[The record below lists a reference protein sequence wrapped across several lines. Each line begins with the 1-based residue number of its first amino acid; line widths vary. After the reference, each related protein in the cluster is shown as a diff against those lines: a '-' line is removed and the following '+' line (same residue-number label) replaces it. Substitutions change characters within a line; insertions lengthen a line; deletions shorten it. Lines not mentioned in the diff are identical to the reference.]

1 MNITKLQKSG
11 SKSILNEM
19 RSEQGSTKGKPA
31 FIYTLGSCFVLSTL
45 FFSHSLYDPSVSG
58 QGCPIVAQPL
68 GAAPPQGVVS
78 QSHEAGLGHRGEVGV
93 GVGAGAEAGA
103 DLT

>member
-19 RSEQGSTKGKPA
+19 RSEQGSTK
-31 FIYTLGSCFVLSTL
+31 
-45 FFSHSLYDPSVSG
+45 G

-103 DLT
+103 GLT